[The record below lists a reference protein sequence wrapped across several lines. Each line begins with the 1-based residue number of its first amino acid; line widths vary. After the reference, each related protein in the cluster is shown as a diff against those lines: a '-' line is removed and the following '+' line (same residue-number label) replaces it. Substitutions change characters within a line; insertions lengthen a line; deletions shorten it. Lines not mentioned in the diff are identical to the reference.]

1 MSFSYKVLLGL
12 GLGVATGL
20 FLGEAVAPLAVPANV
35 FVRLLQMTV
44 LPYVTLS
51 ITASLGSLTY
61 AKARALVLGAGAV
74 MAVLWVAAM
83 IFAFLL
89 PLSFPHIE
97 TSAFF
102 SPALAERSESFNFID
117 LYVPSNPFNSLA
129 NNVVPAVVLFSV
141 LLGLAL
147 IGVEQKE
154 TLLEILH
161 SAVAAL
167 GRITRFIVRL
177 TPIGIFA
184 IAAHAAGTLD
194 VEQVNRI
201 EIYLI
206 SYVVFAMLLALWVLP
221 GLVSALTPIG
231 AGEMLSSTRDALLTA
246 FLVGDLFIVLPS
258 LMESCSTLIE
268 KHIDST
274 GDTRDLPS
282 SIIPASFT
290 FPHSGKLLS
299 LSFVLFA
306 GWFSDS
312 VIPVLRYPE
321 LAVSGLFSF
330 FGSLNVAVP
339 FLLDLFRIPADTF
352 QLFLAT
358 GVINSRFGTLV
369 AAVHTVAVGLL
380 GSAAIAGRIQLQPA
394 RLLRFL
400 AITVAL
406 STVIIVGLRVR
417 FETSV
422 DARVDG
428 RAVVYS
434 MEPAVSPPVDN
445 ALVIGPS
452 DVPQESIPES
462 DRVLAGIRER
472 GRLRVGLIGDGIP
485 YAFRND
491 RNQLVGFDVEMAQ
504 DLAANLG
511 VAIEFVRFA
520 QGELNAQVQRR
531 TVDIVMTGAR
541 VTPERAAAFA
551 TSEPYLDETLAIVT
565 QDYRRGSFQSWEA
578 IRNMG
583 AVRFG
588 VQNLPYYVGT
598 IQRLVPNAR
607 LEVITETT
615 ELIDPAAPYD
625 AYVLPAERG
634 AVLTMLNPR
643 FSVVIPEGASVKM
656 PLAYPIAGSDESWTR
671 FVNTWIGLKKRDGF
685 IDTLYDQWIRG
696 RAASRKA
703 PRWSIIRDVLHWVE

>member
-35 FVRLLQMTV
+35 FCTAAPDDGAAVCDALDYGQPRLAH
-44 LPYVTLS
+44 
-51 ITASLGSLTY
+51 IREGEGSC
-61 AKARALVLGAGAV
+61 AGAGAV
-74 MAVLWVAAM
+74 MAVLWLAAM
-83 IFAFLL
+83 ISRFSAALL
-89 PLSFPHIE
+89 SAHRNLRLFQSSPGRAQRIIQLHRPLRPVEPFQ
-97 TSAFF
+97 
-102 SPALAERSESFNFID
+102 LAREQCR
-117 LYVPSNPFNSLA
+117 PGGR
-129 NNVVPAVVLFSV
+129 VVL
-141 LLGLAL
+141 GPPGAAL
-147 IGVEQKE
+147 IGVEQKG

-161 SAVAAL
+161 SAVSAL

-358 GVINSRFGTLV
+358 GVINCAFRYVGRCGPHGCRRIARQRSYRRTYSTAARAAPEISRHHGC
-369 AAVHTVAVGLL
+369 AVGGHHRGPSSSLRDL
-380 GSAAIAGRIQLQPA
+380 RRCA
-394 RLLRFL
+394 RRWPCRRL
-400 AITVAL
+400 
-406 STVIIVGLRVR
+406 
-417 FETSV
+417 
-422 DARVDG
+422 
-428 RAVVYS
+428 S
-434 MEPAVSPPVDN
+434 MEPAVSHR
-445 ALVIGPS
+445 S
-452 DVPQESIPES
+452 
-462 DRVLAGIRER
+462 
-472 GRLRVGLIGDGIP
+472 
-485 YAFRND
+485 
-491 RNQLVGFDVEMAQ
+491 
-504 DLAANLG
+504 
-511 VAIEFVRFA
+511 
-520 QGELNAQVQRR
+520 
-531 TVDIVMTGAR
+531 
-541 VTPERAAAFA
+541 
-551 TSEPYLDETLAIVT
+551 
-565 QDYRRGSFQSWEA
+565 
-578 IRNMG
+578 
-583 AVRFG
+583 
-588 VQNLPYYVGT
+588 
-598 IQRLVPNAR
+598 
-607 LEVITETT
+607 TT
-615 ELIDPAAPYD
+615 
-625 AYVLPAERG
+625 
-634 AVLTMLNPR
+634 
-643 FSVVIPEGASVKM
+643 
-656 PLAYPIAGSDESWTR
+656 
-671 FVNTWIGLKKRDGF
+671 
-685 IDTLYDQWIRG
+685 
-696 RAASRKA
+696 
-703 PRWSIIRDVLHWVE
+703 RW